1 LERNKNIFDKIGSLI
16 PGYAGYADRDSR
28 RNCDKLLRNE
38 IAKEILGNESVINE
52 KIKQEVKDKNFD
64 ALQDLE
70 ERRQSLRSLSEKIKY
85 APYGES
91 SFFSDTQIKE
101 GELKKIYQFD
111 DKLLSLLKITKQK
124 LVDMSID
131 EIDVHIASIISSIEE
146 RNTFIKERK

>member
-1 LERNKNIFDKIGSLI
+1 MERSKNIFDKIGSLI

-38 IAKEILGNESVINE
+38 IAKEMLGNESVINE
-52 KIKQEVKDKNFD
+52 KIKQEVKGKNFD
-64 ALQDLE
+64 ILQDLE

-101 GELKKIYQFD
+101 NELKKIYQFD
-111 DKLLSLLKITKQK
+111 DKLLSLLEATKKK
-124 LVDMSID
+124 LLDMSID
-131 EIDVHIASIISSIEE
+131 EIDVYIASIASSIEE
-146 RNTFIKERK
+146 RNHFIKEHK

>member
-1 LERNKNIFDKIGSLI
+1 MKCIYFFWRLKLERSKNIFDKIGSLI
-16 PGYAGYADRDSR
+16 PGYRGYADRDSR

-91 SFFSDTQIKE
+91 SFFFR
-101 GELKKIYQFD
+101 Y
-111 DKLLSLLKITKQK
+111 
-124 LVDMSID
+124 
-131 EIDVHIASIISSIEE
+131 A
-146 RNTFIKERK
+146 N

>member
-1 LERNKNIFDKIGSLI
+1 MERSKNIFDKIGSLI

-38 IAKEILGNESVINE
+38 IAKEMLGNESVINE
-52 KIKQEVKDKNFD
+52 KIKQEVKGKNFD
-64 ALQDLE
+64 ILQDLE

-101 GELKKIYQFD
+101 NELKKIYQFD
-111 DKLLSLLKITKQK
+111 DKLLSLLEATKKK
-124 LVDMSID
+124 LLDMSID
-131 EIDVHIASIISSIEE
+131 EIDVYIASIVSSIEE
-146 RNTFIKERK
+146 RNHFIKEHK